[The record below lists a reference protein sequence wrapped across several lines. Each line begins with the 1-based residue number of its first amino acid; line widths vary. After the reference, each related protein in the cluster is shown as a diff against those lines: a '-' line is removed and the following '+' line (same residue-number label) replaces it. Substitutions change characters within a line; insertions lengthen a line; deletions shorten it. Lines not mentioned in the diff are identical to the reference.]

1 MRKYL
6 QLHGEVGKQKALFVN
21 DDVDGDDESASI
33 IILQL
38 NNM

>member
-1 MRKYL
+1 MREYL

-21 DDVDGDDESASI
+21 DDVVGDDEYTTI

-38 NNM
+38 DNM